1 MASIVL
7 SPNASNSR
15 PNFIFPIY
23 FKTSFFYPL
32 GTASLLYDFG
42 SGGVGIGRSL
52 VLWTEKPFS
61 AMRTPYDGSVFD
73 CRYRETAGHR

>member
-1 MASIVL
+1 MPQTVDQISSFL
-7 SPNASNSR
+7 
-15 PNFIFPIY
+15 FI
-23 FKTSFFYPL
+23 SGHLFFYPL

-73 CRYRETAGHR
+73 CRYRETARHR